1 MNDLLKKL
9 GLAGLLS
16 TSQEKIDEPFPQ
28 SSLPTTNTT
37 HNDYA
42 HTTTSV
48 PSEKISEISNKI
60 KNIFKN
66 SKLLLLIV
74 IGLIVITTAYIA
86 ISNLTKSQ
94 PKTVAGIQDNKI
106 TIQNAKA
113 SQELNKEFLF
123 PLKDAKGKE
132 ISKLKYSI
140 QKAELRDEIIIKGQ
154 KATAIKERTFLVLN
168 LKITNDY
175 DKSIQI
181 SARDYIRLIVNNSS
195 EKLAPDIH
203 NDPVEI
209 QAISTK
215 FTRLGFPINDTDKNL
230 TLQVGE
236 IDGKKELIKLNLK

>member
-1 MNDLLKKL
+1 MNNMLKKL

-16 TSQEKIDEPFPQ
+16 ASQQKVDQPFPQ
-28 SSLPTTNTT
+28 SPLPAT

-42 HTTTSV
+42 HTTV
-48 PSEKISEISNKI
+48 NAPSKKIIEISKKI
-60 KNIFKN
+60 KNVFKN
-66 SKLLLLIV
+66 SKLLLFIV
-74 IGLIVITTAYIA
+74 IGIIVVTTAYIT

-94 PKTVAGIQDNKI
+94 SKTVAGIQDNKI

-140 QKAELRDEIIIKGQ
+140 QKAELRDEIIVKGQ
-154 KATAIKERTFLVLN
+154 KATAIKGRTFLILN

-175 DKSIQI
+175 EKSIQI
-181 SARDYIRLIVNNSS
+181 SARDYLRLTVNNSS

>member
-1 MNDLLKKL
+1 MNDMFKKL
-9 GLAGLLS
+9 RLANFLS
-16 TSQEKIDEPFPQ
+16 ISQKVDQPFPQ
-28 SSLPTTNTT
+28 SPLPAT

-42 HTTTSV
+42 HTTASA
-48 PSEKISEISNKI
+48 PSEKISEISKKI

-66 SKLLLLIV
+66 SKLLLFIV
-74 IGLIVITTAYIA
+74 LGLIVITTAYIA

-94 PKTVAGIQDNKI
+94 PKTVAGINDNK
-106 TIQNAKA
+106 TDIQPAK
-113 SQELNKEFLF
+113 STQVLNKEFLF

-140 QKAELRDEIIIKGQ
+140 QSVELRDEIVIKGQ
-154 KATAIKERTFLVLN
+154 KATAIKGRTFLILN

-181 SARDYIRLIVNNSS
+181 SARDYIRLSVNNSS

>member
-1 MNDLLKKL
+1 MNDMLKKL
-9 GLAGLLS
+9 GLAGLFS
-16 TSQEKIDEPFPQ
+16 ASQQKIDEPFPQ
-28 SSLPTTNTT
+28 SPLPATNPT

-42 HTTTSV
+42 HTTTNVTFGKLS
-48 PSEKISEISNKI
+48 KKI
-60 KNIFKN
+60 KNAFKN
-66 SKLLLLIV
+66 SKLLLFIG

-86 ISNLTKSQ
+86 ISNLSKSQ
-94 PKTVAGIQDNKI
+94 SGTVAGIQDNKI

-154 KATAIKERTFLVLN
+154 KATAVKGRTFLVLN

-175 DKSIQI
+175 NKSIQI
-181 SARDYIRLIVNNSS
+181 SARDYLRLSVNNSS